1 MIFWEEMQDIH
12 SIGSGGGGG
21 RLFAGG
27 GGGGGDRRLRP
38 HHHHQGHG
46 PQALKCPR
54 CESLNTKF
62 CYYNNYN
69 LSQPRHFC
77 KSCRRY
83 WTKGGVLRNVPVGG
97 GCRKTKRSK
106 PKSSI
111 NNPSSESSVRK
122 SSNSQNSSSDSS
134 SLTANTTAA
143 NKTAK
148 TNKTVPVTAAEVLS
162 GINSTNSAPT
172 LLNFQEAST
181 GFLNIP
187 QSSSVPNPSF
197 DPPLLN
203 HSSSENNNIFP
214 EIGTFT
220 SLISSST
227 AQLPLGFN
235 ISGDISP
242 FRMHHAGNILENSNA
257 NQQQWM
263 HTDHTVGDDLKVDQE
278 SCPLGFM
285 DAHTSPADFSGLQ
298 NKTTDGG
305 LGTEDWNNGADQAL
319 FDLTGTVD
327 QSYWSHT
334 QWDDDG
340 HDHHHD
346 HQLDY
351 LP

>member
-1 MIFWEEMQDIH
+1 MEFVSFWEEMQDIH

-21 RLFAGG
+21 RLFGS
-27 GGGGGDRRLRP
+27 GGGDRRLRP

-46 PQALKCPR
+46 PQVLKCPR

-106 PKSSI
+106 PKSSN
-111 NNPSSESSVRK
+111 NNPSSDAAVRK

-134 SLTANTTAA
+134 SLTANTATANTTVKATTAA
-143 NKTAK
+143 
-148 TNKTVPVTAAEVLS
+148 PVTAAEVLS
-162 GINSTNSAPT
+162 GVNSTNSAST
-172 LLNFQEAST
+172 LLNFQESST
-181 GFLNIP
+181 GYLNITR
-187 QSSSVPNPSF
+187 SSSAPNPTF

-203 HSSSENNNIFP
+203 HSSAENNSIFP

-220 SLISSST
+220 SLINTST

-235 ISGDISP
+235 IAADISP
-242 FRMHHAGNILENSNA
+242 FRLHHTGHIVENSNA

-263 HTDHTVGDDLKVDQE
+263 HTDHSMEDDLKVQE
-278 SCPLGFM
+278 TDPLGFM
-285 DAHTSPADFSGLQ
+285 DAQTEFSGLQ
-298 NKTTDGG
+298 NKATDGG
-305 LGTEDWNNGADQAL
+305 LGTEDWDHGTDQAL
-319 FDLTGTVD
+319 FDLTGAVD
-327 QSYWSHT
+327 QSYWSQT
-334 QWDDDG
+334 QWDE
-340 HDHHHD
+340 HDHEH
-346 HQLDY
+346 HQLNY